1 MSVGPR
7 SAFLSVATELVE
19 EREVVVQCL
28 REFGYGLADK
38 LREAELFVAVLGERP
53 DEQVIAALSQDASP
67 KRERLTDLAEHLLDS
82 EPAPHQGVS

>member
-53 DEQVIAALSQDASP
+53 PTAI
-67 KRERLTDLAEHLLDS
+67 
-82 EPAPHQGVS
+82 